1 MENMLINN
9 NTSWYNIEKMII
21 YDRDLFDPGLNKR
34 MFYNTYDH
42 EEYIAFMK
50 DTPMLRKAFLY
61 ACEVYALNSL
71 KGILDNI
78 DDWENPVYRNI
89 YVNKINRAYQECNL
103 EMLELF
109 INHPKRNINHIKGV
123 HKLAK
128 DMVNKSFSD
137 QVDELIKESEKL
149 VLVTAATP
157 EKWRQIY
164 EEIIEACEKDVKQ
177 DKVHYYNELLLNREF
192 KSRIGELT
200 SQGMLYLLNSLCQSK
215 FKNITSKLMIN
226 IGIIFRQNI
235 EKYSD
240 IKIDLLK
247 IYLLDYGRAPADCL
261 VHFTNDIIS
270 HKYYKYNEVIEMFE
284 KMVQEISSIALLL
297 KISYNIH
304 DFNEHY
310 TDESDLEMYHR
321 LMMKIHKRMKE
332 IKKT

>member
-1 MENMLINN
+1 
-9 NTSWYNIEKMII
+9 
-21 YDRDLFDPGLNKR
+21 
-34 MFYNTYDH
+34 
-42 EEYIAFMK
+42 
-50 DTPMLRKAFLY
+50 
-61 ACEVYALNSL
+61 
-71 KGILDNI
+71 
-78 DDWENPVYRNI
+78 
-89 YVNKINRAYQECNL
+89 
-103 EMLELF
+103 
-109 INHPKRNINHIKGV
+109 
-123 HKLAK
+123 
-128 DMVNKSFSD
+128 
-137 QVDELIKESEKL
+137 
-149 VLVTAATP
+149 
-157 EKWRQIY
+157 
-164 EEIIEACEKDVKQ
+164 
-177 DKVHYYNELLLNREF
+177 
-192 KSRIGELT
+192 
-200 SQGMLYLLNSLCQSK
+200 
-215 FKNITSKLMIN
+215 MIN